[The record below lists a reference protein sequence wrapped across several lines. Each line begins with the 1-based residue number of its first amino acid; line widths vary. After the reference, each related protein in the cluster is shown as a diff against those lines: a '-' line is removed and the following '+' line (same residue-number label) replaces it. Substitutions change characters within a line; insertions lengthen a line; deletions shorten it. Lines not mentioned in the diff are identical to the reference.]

1 MSTDYRR
8 YVATNEVEAR
18 QLDEDETVVTANGAQ
33 AASKGDYAV
42 RDQSGALRVVA
53 GEEFDTNYR
62 AVGSSPKSGS
72 KST

>member
-1 MSTDYRR
+1 MSDYAR

-18 QLDEDETVVTANGAQ
+18 QLDQDETVVTANGAQ
-33 AASKGDYAV
+33 PAREGDYAV

-53 GEEFDTNYR
+53 AAEFEDSYR